1 MGVLL
6 PTELRKQFCNHLKNS
21 RMDFLDA
28 LVQNVFAGRTHLPP
42 ICSLGNELEIG
53 PKNYPLCIKLHRV
66 KPTGMDLEGRSVR
79 STER

>member
-6 PTELRKQFCNHLKNS
+6 PTELRKQFCNHLKNP

-42 ICSLGNELEIG
+42 IYIKFASNSKFAPNEFFKLVFL
-53 PKNYPLCIKLHRV
+53 NVCI
-66 KPTGMDLEGRSVR
+66 
-79 STER
+79 